1 MISNIIIDN
10 ERFEDIKIIDDKDIE
25 YLKNEL
31 EKIKIIK
38 EYTSELL
45 LDSNIKINNIEKE
58 NILTN
63 INVDN
68 KDLELAYGYKKKNI
82 LSKIYL
88 SIVSIFTGIYL
99 IIKR

>member
-10 ERFEDIKIIDDKDIE
+10 EKFEDIKIIDDKDIE

-45 LDSNIKINNIEKE
+45 VDSNIKIDKIEKE

-68 KDLELAYGYKKKNI
+68 KDLELAYDYKKKNI